1 MLNQSPRLRTF
12 VAAFTLVFVLSLA
25 STNLAQ
31 SGRKGRKSDPVP
43 VATPEPEPS
52 PPPDVSSAKTK
63 PRFTF
68 LVGLDR
74 NDTFSNLP
82 MYAYEGVLRSLIG
95 RLEDSPVVKVA
106 ASQSNMGR
114 GEAIKNARAESEAY
128 VIFLQLGLDSL
139 SMSGQSSGN
148 YDVIIEYSVLAPVTA
163 KQLTYGR
170 TYTQAQRRRGGI
182 LTPPTSSVYGDRYLN
197 LAAQEAADKILAYFR
212 SHGPSTPPPRK
223 P

>member
-12 VAAFTLVFVLSLA
+12 VAGFALVFVLSFA
-25 STNLAQ
+25 SANLAQ

-52 PPPDVSSAKTK
+52 PTPDVSSAKTK

-74 NDTFSNLP
+74 NDTFSNVPL
-82 MYAYEGVLRSLIG
+82 YAHEGVLRSLIG
-95 RLEDSPVVKVA
+95 RLEDSPVVKVG

-114 GEAIKNARAESEAY
+114 GEAIKHAKAETEAY
-128 VIFLQLGLDSL
+128 VIYLQLGLDSL
-139 SMSGQSSGN
+139 SNNTQSSGN
-148 YDVIIEYSVLAPVTA
+148 YDIIIEYSVLAPLTA

-170 TYTQAQRRRGGI
+170 TYTQAQRNRGSI
-182 LTPPTSSVYGDRYLN
+182 LNPRTSSIYGDRYLN

-212 SHGPSTPPPRK
+212 SHGPSPPPSR